1 MVTEPPVKVAV
12 PAVTFNEL
20 RTAALS
26 KRPAEVTTLAV
37 PPVRLAV
44 DDDPTVRF
52 PNVALAV
59 KVPPV
64 TFVRPVTVEP
74 FRSVMLLEV
83 IDENVPPVAFRV
95 PDILVE
101 PTLPDEILAVPEALT
116 VRFPRFAADSSNP
129 PVMFA
134 RLVTDPDVRLAVPAV
149 TFNELRTA

>member
-1 MVTEPPVKVAV
+1 LVNEPPVKVAV

-44 DDDPTVRF
+44 DDDPTVRL

-64 TFVRPVTVEP
+64 TFIRPVTVEP
-74 FRSVMLLEV
+74 FRSVMLLEL

-95 PDILVE
+95 PVTFVE

-116 VRFPRFAADSSNP
+116 VRFPTFAADSSNP
-129 PVMFA
+129 PEMFA